1 MPLVKVKDN
10 EYFDYALRRFKRACE
25 KAGIVNEYR
34 KREFYEK
41 PTQEKKRKK
50 AAAVKR
56 ERKRVTREHNR
67 SRRLYWDNLTLIT
80 QIQNHVKDAMKA
92 GDRLKLST
100 LRMLVA
106 AIKQKEIDTRSDLSD
121 DDIISIIEKQ
131 MQQRL
136 EAAEQYEAAGR
147 NELFEKES
155 QEAEILKA
163 YLPEKM
169 GEEEVKEMIEKI
181 ISEMGEI
188 SMKEM
193 GNVMSA
199 LKDQAGS
206 KIDMKLASQM
216 VREIISKQSD

>member
-1 MPLVKVKDN
+1 M
-10 EYFDYALRRFKRACE
+10 
-25 KAGIVNEYR
+25 
-34 KREFYEK
+34 
-41 PTQEKKRKK
+41 
-50 AAAVKR
+50 
-56 ERKRVTREHNR
+56 
-67 SRRLYWDNLTLIT
+67 TLIT

-169 GEEEVKEMIEKI
+169 GEEEVREMIGKI
-181 ISEMGEI
+181 LSEMGGI

>member
-1 MPLVKVKDN
+1 
-10 EYFDYALRRFKRACE
+10 
-25 KAGIVNEYR
+25 
-34 KREFYEK
+34 
-41 PTQEKKRKK
+41 
-50 AAAVKR
+50 
-56 ERKRVTREHNR
+56 
-67 SRRLYWDNLTLIT
+67 
-80 QIQNHVKDAMKA
+80 MKA

-136 EAAEQYEAAGR
+136 EALEQYEAAGR

-169 GEEEVKEMIEKI
+169 GEEEVKGMIEKI

>member
-1 MPLVKVKDN
+1 M
-10 EYFDYALRRFKRACE
+10 
-25 KAGIVNEYR
+25 
-34 KREFYEK
+34 
-41 PTQEKKRKK
+41 
-50 AAAVKR
+50 
-56 ERKRVTREHNR
+56 
-67 SRRLYWDNLTLIT
+67 TLIT

-100 LRMLVA
+100 LRMLLA

-136 EAAEQYEAAGR
+136 EAAEQFDAAGR

-169 GEEEVKEMIEKI
+169 GEEEAKEMIEKI

-216 VREIISKQSD
+216 VRDKIANQGN

>member
-1 MPLVKVKDN
+1 
-10 EYFDYALRRFKRACE
+10 
-25 KAGIVNEYR
+25 
-34 KREFYEK
+34 
-41 PTQEKKRKK
+41 
-50 AAAVKR
+50 
-56 ERKRVTREHNR
+56 
-67 SRRLYWDNLTLIT
+67 
-80 QIQNHVKDAMKA
+80 
-92 GDRLKLST
+92 
-100 LRMLVA
+100 
-106 AIKQKEIDTRSDLSD
+106 

-169 GEEEVKEMIEKI
+169 GEEEVQEMIEKI
-181 ISEMGEI
+181 ISEMGGI

>member
-1 MPLVKVKDN
+1 M
-10 EYFDYALRRFKRACE
+10 R
-25 KAGIVNEYR
+25 
-34 KREFYEK
+34 
-41 PTQEKKRKK
+41 
-50 AAAVKR
+50 
-56 ERKRVTREHNR
+56 
-67 SRRLYWDNLTLIT
+67 
-80 QIQNHVKDAMKA
+80 A

-106 AIKQKEIDTRSDLSD
+106 AIKQKEIDTRTELPD
-121 DDIISIIEKQ
+121 DDVISIIEKQ

-155 QEAEILKA
+155 QEAEILKT

-169 GEEEVKEMIEKI
+169 SEDDVIAMIERI
-181 ISEMGEI
+181 ISDMGEV

-193 GNVMSA
+193 GNIMAA
-199 LKDQAGS
+199 LKNEAGS

-216 VREIISKQSD
+216 VREII

>member
-1 MPLVKVKDN
+1 M
-10 EYFDYALRRFKRACE
+10 
-25 KAGIVNEYR
+25 
-34 KREFYEK
+34 
-41 PTQEKKRKK
+41 
-50 AAAVKR
+50 
-56 ERKRVTREHNR
+56 
-67 SRRLYWDNLTLIT
+67 TLIT
-80 QIQNHVKDAMKA
+80 QIQDHVKAAMKA

-216 VREIISKQSD
+216 VREIIAKQSN

>member
-1 MPLVKVKDN
+1 
-10 EYFDYALRRFKRACE
+10 
-25 KAGIVNEYR
+25 
-34 KREFYEK
+34 
-41 PTQEKKRKK
+41 
-50 AAAVKR
+50 
-56 ERKRVTREHNR
+56 
-67 SRRLYWDNLTLIT
+67 LTLIT

>member
-1 MPLVKVKDN
+1 M
-10 EYFDYALRRFKRACE
+10 
-25 KAGIVNEYR
+25 
-34 KREFYEK
+34 
-41 PTQEKKRKK
+41 
-50 AAAVKR
+50 
-56 ERKRVTREHNR
+56 
-67 SRRLYWDNLTLIT
+67 TLIT
-80 QIQNHVKDAMKA
+80 QIQNHIKDAMKA

-216 VREIISKQSD
+216 VREIISKHSD

>member
-1 MPLVKVKDN
+1 
-10 EYFDYALRRFKRACE
+10 
-25 KAGIVNEYR
+25 
-34 KREFYEK
+34 
-41 PTQEKKRKK
+41 
-50 AAAVKR
+50 
-56 ERKRVTREHNR
+56 
-67 SRRLYWDNLTLIT
+67 
-80 QIQNHVKDAMKA
+80 
-92 GDRLKLST
+92 
-100 LRMLVA
+100 
-106 AIKQKEIDTRSDLSD
+106 
-121 DDIISIIEKQ
+121 

-169 GEEEVKEMIEKI
+169 GEKEMKEMIERI

>member
-1 MPLVKVKDN
+1 M
-10 EYFDYALRRFKRACE
+10 
-25 KAGIVNEYR
+25 
-34 KREFYEK
+34 
-41 PTQEKKRKK
+41 
-50 AAAVKR
+50 
-56 ERKRVTREHNR
+56 
-67 SRRLYWDNLTLIT
+67 TLIT

-100 LRMLVA
+100 LRMLLA
-106 AIKQKEIDTRSDLSD
+106 AIKQKEIDTRSDISD

-169 GEEEVKEMIEKI
+169 GEEEVKEIIEKI

-216 VREIISKQSD
+216 VREIISK

>member
-1 MPLVKVKDN
+1 
-10 EYFDYALRRFKRACE
+10 
-25 KAGIVNEYR
+25 
-34 KREFYEK
+34 
-41 PTQEKKRKK
+41 
-50 AAAVKR
+50 
-56 ERKRVTREHNR
+56 
-67 SRRLYWDNLTLIT
+67 
-80 QIQNHVKDAMKA
+80 MKA

-136 EAAEQYEAAGR
+136 EAAEQFEAAGR

-169 GEEEVKEMIEKI
+169 GEEEVKEIIEKI

>member
-1 MPLVKVKDN
+1 M
-10 EYFDYALRRFKRACE
+10 
-25 KAGIVNEYR
+25 
-34 KREFYEK
+34 
-41 PTQEKKRKK
+41 
-50 AAAVKR
+50 
-56 ERKRVTREHNR
+56 
-67 SRRLYWDNLTLIT
+67 TLIT
-80 QIQNHVKDAMKA
+80 QIQNHVKDAMKS

-216 VREIISKQSD
+216 VREIIAKQSD

>member
-1 MPLVKVKDN
+1 M
-10 EYFDYALRRFKRACE
+10 
-25 KAGIVNEYR
+25 
-34 KREFYEK
+34 
-41 PTQEKKRKK
+41 
-50 AAAVKR
+50 
-56 ERKRVTREHNR
+56 
-67 SRRLYWDNLTLIT
+67 TLIT

-106 AIKQKEIDTRSDLSD
+106 AIKQKEIDTRSDVSD

-169 GEEEVKEMIEKI
+169 GEEEAKEMIEKI

-188 SMKEM
+188 TMKEM
-193 GNVMSA
+193 GNVMST

-216 VREIISKQSD
+216 VREIISKHSD

>member
-1 MPLVKVKDN
+1 M
-10 EYFDYALRRFKRACE
+10 
-25 KAGIVNEYR
+25 
-34 KREFYEK
+34 
-41 PTQEKKRKK
+41 
-50 AAAVKR
+50 
-56 ERKRVTREHNR
+56 
-67 SRRLYWDNLTLIT
+67 TLIN

-92 GDRLKLST
+92 GNRLKLST

-181 ISEMGEI
+181 ISEMGGI

-216 VREIISKQSD
+216 VREIIARQSN

>member
-1 MPLVKVKDN
+1 M
-10 EYFDYALRRFKRACE
+10 
-25 KAGIVNEYR
+25 
-34 KREFYEK
+34 
-41 PTQEKKRKK
+41 
-50 AAAVKR
+50 
-56 ERKRVTREHNR
+56 
-67 SRRLYWDNLTLIT
+67 TLIT
-80 QIQNHVKDAMKA
+80 QIQNHVIDAMKA

-106 AIKQKEIDTRSDLSD
+106 AIKQKEIDTRSDVSD
-121 DDIISIIEKQ
+121 DAIISIIEKQ
-131 MQQRL
+131 VQQRL
-136 EAAEQYEAAGR
+136 EAAEQFEAAGR

-181 ISEMGEI
+181 ISEMGGI

-206 KIDMKLASQM
+206 KVDMKLASQM
-216 VREIISKQSD
+216 VREIISKQSN

>member
-1 MPLVKVKDN
+1 M
-10 EYFDYALRRFKRACE
+10 
-25 KAGIVNEYR
+25 
-34 KREFYEK
+34 
-41 PTQEKKRKK
+41 
-50 AAAVKR
+50 
-56 ERKRVTREHNR
+56 
-67 SRRLYWDNLTLIT
+67 TLIT
-80 QIQNHVKDAMKA
+80 QIQDHVKAAMKA

-181 ISEMGEI
+181 ISEMGGI

-199 LKDQAGS
+199 LKNQAGS

-216 VREIISKQSD
+216 VREIIAKQSK

>member
-1 MPLVKVKDN
+1 
-10 EYFDYALRRFKRACE
+10 
-25 KAGIVNEYR
+25 
-34 KREFYEK
+34 
-41 PTQEKKRKK
+41 
-50 AAAVKR
+50 
-56 ERKRVTREHNR
+56 
-67 SRRLYWDNLTLIT
+67 
-80 QIQNHVKDAMKA
+80 MKA

-100 LRMLVA
+100 LRLLVA

-121 DDIISIIEKQ
+121 DEIISIIEKQ

-169 GEEEVKEMIEKI
+169 GEEEVKEMIKKI

-188 SMKEM
+188 TMKEM

-216 VREIISKQSD
+216 VREIISK

>member
-1 MPLVKVKDN
+1 
-10 EYFDYALRRFKRACE
+10 
-25 KAGIVNEYR
+25 
-34 KREFYEK
+34 
-41 PTQEKKRKK
+41 
-50 AAAVKR
+50 
-56 ERKRVTREHNR
+56 
-67 SRRLYWDNLTLIT
+67 
-80 QIQNHVKDAMKA
+80 MKA

-106 AIKQKEIDTRSDLSD
+106 AIKQKEIDTRSDISD

-169 GEEEVKEMIEKI
+169 GEEEVREMIGKI
-181 ISEMGEI
+181 LSEMGGI

>member
-1 MPLVKVKDN
+1 
-10 EYFDYALRRFKRACE
+10 
-25 KAGIVNEYR
+25 
-34 KREFYEK
+34 
-41 PTQEKKRKK
+41 
-50 AAAVKR
+50 
-56 ERKRVTREHNR
+56 
-67 SRRLYWDNLTLIT
+67 LTLIT

-181 ISEMGEI
+181 ISEMGGI

-193 GNVMSA
+193 GNVMSS

-216 VREIISKQSD
+216 VREIIAKQSN

>member
-1 MPLVKVKDN
+1 
-10 EYFDYALRRFKRACE
+10 
-25 KAGIVNEYR
+25 
-34 KREFYEK
+34 
-41 PTQEKKRKK
+41 
-50 AAAVKR
+50 
-56 ERKRVTREHNR
+56 
-67 SRRLYWDNLTLIT
+67 
-80 QIQNHVKDAMKA
+80 MKA

-169 GEEEVKEMIEKI
+169 GKEEVKEMIEKI
-181 ISEMGEI
+181 ISEMGGI

-199 LKDQAGS
+199 LKNQAGS

-216 VREIISKQSD
+216 VREIIAKQSN

>member
-1 MPLVKVKDN
+1 
-10 EYFDYALRRFKRACE
+10 
-25 KAGIVNEYR
+25 
-34 KREFYEK
+34 
-41 PTQEKKRKK
+41 
-50 AAAVKR
+50 
-56 ERKRVTREHNR
+56 
-67 SRRLYWDNLTLIT
+67 
-80 QIQNHVKDAMKA
+80 MKA

-136 EAAEQYEAAGR
+136 EAAEQFEAAGR

-169 GEEEVKEMIEKI
+169 GEKEVKEMIEKI
-181 ISEMGEI
+181 ISEMGGI

-216 VREIISKQSD
+216 VREIIAKQSN

>member
-1 MPLVKVKDN
+1 
-10 EYFDYALRRFKRACE
+10 
-25 KAGIVNEYR
+25 
-34 KREFYEK
+34 
-41 PTQEKKRKK
+41 
-50 AAAVKR
+50 
-56 ERKRVTREHNR
+56 
-67 SRRLYWDNLTLIT
+67 
-80 QIQNHVKDAMKA
+80 
-92 GDRLKLST
+92 
-100 LRMLVA
+100 
-106 AIKQKEIDTRSDLSD
+106 
-121 DDIISIIEKQ
+121 

-136 EAAEQYEAAGR
+136 EAAEQYEAASR

-169 GEEEVKEMIEKI
+169 GEEEVKGMIEKI

>member
-1 MPLVKVKDN
+1 
-10 EYFDYALRRFKRACE
+10 
-25 KAGIVNEYR
+25 
-34 KREFYEK
+34 
-41 PTQEKKRKK
+41 
-50 AAAVKR
+50 
-56 ERKRVTREHNR
+56 
-67 SRRLYWDNLTLIT
+67 
-80 QIQNHVKDAMKA
+80 MKA

-193 GNVMSA
+193 GNVMSS

-216 VREIISKQSD
+216 VREIIARQSN

>member
-1 MPLVKVKDN
+1 M
-10 EYFDYALRRFKRACE
+10 
-25 KAGIVNEYR
+25 
-34 KREFYEK
+34 
-41 PTQEKKRKK
+41 
-50 AAAVKR
+50 
-56 ERKRVTREHNR
+56 
-67 SRRLYWDNLTLIT
+67 TLIT

-216 VREIISKQSD
+216 VREIISKQSN

>member
-1 MPLVKVKDN
+1 
-10 EYFDYALRRFKRACE
+10 
-25 KAGIVNEYR
+25 
-34 KREFYEK
+34 
-41 PTQEKKRKK
+41 
-50 AAAVKR
+50 
-56 ERKRVTREHNR
+56 
-67 SRRLYWDNLTLIT
+67 
-80 QIQNHVKDAMKA
+80 MKA
-92 GDRLKLST
+92 RDRLKLST

-106 AIKQKEIDTRSDLSD
+106 AIKQKEIDTRADLSD

-169 GEEEVKEMIEKI
+169 GEEEIKKMIEKI
-181 ISEMGEI
+181 ISDLGGV

-193 GNVMSA
+193 GNVMSI
-199 LKDQAGS
+199 LKDLGGS
-206 KIDMKLASQM
+206 KVDMKLASQM